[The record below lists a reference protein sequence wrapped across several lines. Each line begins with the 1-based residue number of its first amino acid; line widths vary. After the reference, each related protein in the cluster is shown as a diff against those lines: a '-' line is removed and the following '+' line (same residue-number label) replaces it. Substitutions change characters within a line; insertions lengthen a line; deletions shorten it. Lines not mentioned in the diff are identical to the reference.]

1 MVAEESNWASRLC
14 VSFKPQSG
22 ASEVIS
28 PINNF
33 EMTDD
38 LPADVIDSIDAC
50 NLGFSFGNPRYSFT
64 FEVKAVNMKV
74 FRHIYS
80 VARKR
85 TRFSVGVGTVDSL
98 SDDWYM
104 DSIEITD
111 CLITNVSQSVD
122 NTGGVPTLKFQAI
135 ALDVS
140 VSNDG
145 DVLTTD
151 HVGGASGSL
160 N

>member
-1 MVAEESNWASRLC
+1 MVAESTL
-14 VSFKPQSG
+14 
-22 ASEVIS
+22 
-28 PINNF
+28 
-33 EMTDD
+33 
-38 LPADVIDSIDAC
+38 
-50 NLGFSFGNPRYSFT
+50 
-64 FEVKAVNMKV
+64 
-74 FRHIYS
+74 
-80 VARKR
+80 
-85 TRFSVGVGTVDSL
+85 SL

-104 DSIEITD
+104 DDIQMTN
-111 CLITNVSQSVD
+111 CLITNVSQSVE
-122 NTGGVPTLKFQAI
+122 NSGAVPTLKFQAV